1 MTLFTLTALEQ
12 LRAASFDAVID
23 ARAPAEY
30 AQDHLPGAINLPVLD
45 DAQRAEVGTIYK
57 QQSPFMARKMG
68 AALVAQNVARH
79 VQGPLAQ
86 MQGGWQPLVYC
97 WRGGQRSG
105 AFAMILRQIGWRV
118 AVLEG
123 GYKTYRRLVQTA
135 VYDGPF
141 PAHVLLLDGGT
152 GSAKTEIL
160 AHVASLGGQVIDL
173 EALAQHRGS
182 LFGGQGE
189 QPAQKLFET
198 RLAQAMLA
206 LDPARPVL
214 IEAESN
220 RIGALRLPPA
230 LWRAMQAA
238 PRVQIV
244 APVAARAA
252 YSLAAYHSFTD
263 APDRLKGAIAAL
275 RPYQP
280 AAQIVA
286 WQALAAAGKYAALAE
301 SLIMQHYDPSYQR
314 MRKGKPAADVLALPD
329 LSSGAIASAAEQ
341 LMARL
346 AILGR
351 TNTQIA
357 RNLGA
362 VEPHK
367 PS

>member
-12 LRAASFDAVID
+12 LRLASFDTLID

-45 DAQRAEVGTIYK
+45 DDQRAEVGTIYK
-57 QQSPFMARKMG
+57 QQSPFMARKLG

-79 VQGPLAQ
+79 LQGPLAD
-86 MQGGWQPLVYC
+86 MPGSWQPLVYC

-123 GYKTYRRLVQTA
+123 GYKTYRRLVQA
-135 VYDGPF
+135 ALYDSPF
-141 PAHVLLLDGGT
+141 PAPVLLLDGGT

-160 AHVASLGGQVIDL
+160 ARVAGLGGQVIDL

-182 LFGGQGE
+182 LFGQDGS
-189 QPAQKLFET
+189 QPAQKLFES

-220 RIGALRLPPA
+220 RIGALRLPPS

-238 PRVQIV
+238 PRVQIM

-263 APDRLKGAIAAL
+263 TPERLEATIAAL

-280 AAQIVA
+280 AARIEA
-286 WQALAAAGKYAALAE
+286 WQAMAMAGQYAALAE
-301 SLIMQHYDPSYQR
+301 SLIARHYDPRYQR
-314 MRKGKPAADVLALPD
+314 MRAGQPPAEVIALPD
-329 LSSGAIASAAEQ
+329 LSAPAQDHAAAR

-346 AILGR
+346 GPR
-351 TNTQIA
+351 
-357 RNLGA
+357 GA
-362 VEPHK
+362 WSEA
-367 PS
+367 